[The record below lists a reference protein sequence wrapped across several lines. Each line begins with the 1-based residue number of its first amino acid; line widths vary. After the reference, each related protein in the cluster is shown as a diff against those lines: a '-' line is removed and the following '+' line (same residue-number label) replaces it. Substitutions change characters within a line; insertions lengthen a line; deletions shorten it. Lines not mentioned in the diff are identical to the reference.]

1 MAAHQSLE
9 QRKTTTPED
18 RAEHMRCARVYYKV
32 CSAFKQYL
40 SQCMNREVTA
50 LYRAG
55 SLRTGTHVHTNVQY
69 SQEKTID
76 TFWFSLKNWR
86 DEDPESDFDDLGAWA
101 EEKDGYASRIR
112 RGKATN
118 FSCDH
123 VSCS

>member
-32 CSAFKQYL
+32 CSAFMQYL
-40 SQCMNREVTA
+40 SRCMNREVTA

-55 SLRTGTHVHTNVQY
+55 SLRTGAHAHTNVQY

-101 EEKDGYASRIR
+101 EEKDGYVSRIR
-112 RGKATN
+112 RGKASN